1 MGKAGKDFSNLDI
14 HPNAAPA
21 RIWVLR
27 QDKKLLAQFFYN
39 LDIHPN
45 AAPARIF
52 ALRQDKNCLRS
63 FFQ

>member
-1 MGKAGKDFSNLDI
+1 SSHFCSKARQKTACAVFSNLDI
-14 HPNAAPA
+14 RKNAAPA

-45 AAPARIF
+45 AAPARIWVH
-52 ALRQDKNCLRS
+52 S
-63 FFQ
+63 